1 MRQRLPT
8 SRCDRLNALLTR
20 RGGASSTPRRE
31 GGGVAAPGR
40 APWLACGRLR
50 PLAYG
55 LGLLFF
61 GLLPL
66 GLLLFVCWP
75 LPPELLARGS
85 AFSLQLFDRQGLP
98 LRELRSAQDGRSL
111 PLPGDQTP
119 EWVQAAFIAAEDQR
133 FGHHPG
139 VDPLAVVRALGQN
152 LRAGRVVSG
161 ASTLSQQLARRL
173 KPHARSLGGK
183 LYEAAWALRLT
194 HQLSDEQLLLE
205 YLNRVP
211 LSASVVGVEAAA
223 QTFFSRSAAQLSL
236 GQAAMIAGMAA
247 SPARFD
253 PYRRPEA
260 ARARMRWVLERM
272 VEEGLIEAEQAQVA
286 LETPLDL
293 DRPERVFRAPH
304 VTEWIVSSLKEWRLD
319 DVVRLETTLDAGLQA
334 EVEALVRAELSGL
347 KARQVGQAA
356 VLVIDN
362 ASGAVLAYVGSADF
376 LDEARGGQ
384 NDGVRAR
391 RQPGSA
397 LKPFA
402 YGMALAE
409 GMTPATVISDV
420 ETSLSTPGGAYA
432 PRNYDRRVHGPVR
445 LRAALANSY
454 NIPAVK
460 LAEKL
465 SPERLLASLRRAGF
479 DALDQT
485 AEHYG
490 VGLVLGN
497 GDVTLWELTRAYR
510 GLALGGRLEPLR
522 ILQRAWDG
530 TGRLRSVP
538 PERMPQTFLPEP
550 AVALLTDILS
560 DEQARAPAFGLDNA
574 LRLPFPVAVKTGT
587 SHAHVDNWTVGF
599 TRELTV
605 GVWVGNFDGT
615 PMKDVSGITGA
626 GPLFKRV
633 MTRAMQGRQPEP
645 LVQRARFEAL
655 DICPLSG
662 QRLTPAC
669 PSILHE
675 VFLPGTAPAGFCR
688 MHRWAAVHPRTGER
702 VSCAQPGA
710 RRVRQFEPGPEYFT
724 WARGE
729 GRLSTSSVQAG
740 EECQPPPDEQ
750 VRVPRILHPVEG
762 DVFGLDPSLPAEAQ
776 AIPIFVEAPPNTGK
790 LELWRGQERYPL
802 EPPYRL
808 SLPVKPGRQRLEL
821 HAPNQPEILHQLTLT
836 VEGRLPSY

>member
-1 MRQRLPT
+1 MRQIMPSALRERLRGAHHRSQQWSQNLR
-8 SRCDRLNALLTR
+8 SRKDGWRQPLFALL
-20 RGGASSTPRRE
+20 
-31 GGGVAAPGR
+31 
-40 APWLACGRLR
+40 
-50 PLAYG
+50 
-55 LGLLFF
+55 
-61 GLLPL
+61 LP
-66 GLLLFVCWP
+66 GLLLLSFVLWP
-75 LPPELLARGS
+75 LPSELLARGDS
-85 AFSLQLFDRQGLP
+85 FSLQLNDRQGLL
-98 LRELRSAQDGRSL
+98 LRELRSSEEGRSL
-111 PLPGDQTP
+111 PLPGDQIP
-119 EWVQAAFIAAEDQR
+119 PWVRAAFVAAEDQR

-139 VDPLAVVRALGQN
+139 VDPLAIGRAILQN

-161 ASTLSQQLARRL
+161 ASTLPQQLARRL
-173 KPHARSLGGK
+173 KPHDRGLAGK
-183 LYEAAWALRLT
+183 IYEAAWALRLSF
-194 HQLSDEQLLLE
+194 HLSDEQLLLE

-223 QTFFSRSAAQLSL
+223 QTFFARSAAQLSL
-236 GQAAMIAGMAA
+236 GQAALIAGMAA

-253 PYRRPEA
+253 PYRRPEVA
-260 ARARMRWVLERM
+260 QARMGWVLSRM
-272 VEEGLIEAEQAQVA
+272 VEEGSITAEEAQLAR
-286 LETPLDL
+286 ETPLDL

-304 VTEWIVSSLKEWRLD
+304 VTEWIVSSLKSWQLED
-319 DVVRLETTLDAGLQA
+319 AVRLETTLDAGLQA
-334 EVEALVRAELSGL
+334 ELEGLIRAELSGL
-347 KARQVGQAA
+347 KDRQVSQAA

-362 ASGAVLAYVGSADF
+362 HSGDVLAYLGSADF
-376 LDEARGGQ
+376 LDETHAGQ

-402 YGMALAE
+402 YGMALAQ
-409 GMTPATVISDV
+409 GMTPATVLSDM

-460 LAEKL
+460 LAEKI
-465 SPERLLASLRRAGF
+465 SPERLLSSLRLAGF
-479 DALDQT
+479 ESLDQT

-510 GLALGGRLEPLR
+510 GLAMGGRLEPLR
-522 ILQRAWDG
+522 ILRRAWDG
-530 TGRLRSVP
+530 AGRALSWA
-538 PERMPQTFLPEP
+538 PELLPRTFMPEP
-550 AVALLTDILS
+550 AVALLTDILA

-599 TRELTV
+599 TRERTV

-626 GPLFKRV
+626 GPIFKRV
-633 MTRAMQGRQPEP
+633 MIRAMQGVRAEP
-645 LVQRARFEAL
+645 LVQRTRFESL
-655 DICPLSG
+655 EICPLSG
-662 QRLTPAC
+662 LRLTPAC

-675 VFLPGTAPAGFCR
+675 VFLPGTAPEGFCR
-688 MHRWAAVHPRTGER
+688 MHRWAAVHPRTGAR
-702 VSCAQPGA
+702 VPCDTPGA
-710 RRVRQFEPGPEYFT
+710 RRVRQFEPGSEYFA

-729 GRLSTSSVQAG
+729 GRLSSSTLQDG
-740 EECQPPPDEQ
+740 EECQPVAAEP
-750 VRVPRILHPVEG
+750 VRRPRILHPQDG

-776 AIPIFVEAPPNTGK
+776 AVPVFLEAPPNTGA
-790 LELWRGQERYPL
+790 LELWRGAERFIL

-808 SLPVKPGRQRLEL
+808 SLPVQTGRQRLEL
-821 HAPNQPEILHQLTLT
+821 HYPGKPEILQQLTLV
-836 VEGRLPSY
+836 VEGKPAPP